1 VENVAAPDL
10 FSVVEALFRQ
20 GASDYVIGDECES
33 ADILKNAYVDKHR
46 KRYFQ

>member
-1 VENVAAPDL
+1 MENVAAPDL

-20 GASDYVIGDECES
+20 GASDNVIGDECES
-33 ADILKNAYVDKHR
+33 VLKNAYVDKHR